1 MTNEEII
8 ASILEHKKNNRV
20 AVFKNFFDNTPS
32 WDDFIKYIDESSKQ
46 KSVIGKLT
54 DQDISIGS
62 KVIGNLLIKQD
73 LYMYIPTHRHIG
85 ESEKIVDIFKTLNPK
100 FNIRHMFIN
109 LSNTVDDVK
118 THHDKSDNF
127 YWQCQG
133 SVEWVGNGQTYK
145 IDKGDLV
152 FIPMDIGHGVNFNG
166 PRAAVGFT
174 TRILPELYA

>member
-8 ASILEHKKNNRV
+8 ASILEHKKNKKV

-46 KSVIGKLT
+46 ESVIGELT
-54 DQDISIGS
+54 DYDISIGS

-73 LYMYIPTHRHIG
+73 LYIYIPIHRHIG

-100 FNIRHMFIN
+100 FNIRNIYIN
-109 LSNTVDDVK
+109 LSDIVDDVE
-118 THHDKSDNF
+118 THHDKGDNF

-152 FIPMDIGHGVNFNG
+152 FIPMDTDHGVNFLE
-166 PRAAVGFT
+166 PRAAIGFS
-174 TRILPELYA
+174 TRILPELYS